1 MFVALRT
8 AVAVALF
15 ANIPYGC
22 GASPVVGSVG
32 SFPPVTYS
40 ECEAAAA
47 GAPNGFPINAFGA
60 VAGYPPPPGVTP
72 GDNAAA
78 FGRAF
83 AAGAAFVANSSWAR
97 GAVDTR
103 HVGGARPAPT
113 GPTTGGSTT
122 APESPLP
129 VAFVLVPAG
138 VFVTGSF
145 NLTSQVYLCLEDGA
159 EVRGSDSGHDYVLV
173 HSITSDTGPFD
184 YPLVSAHMRAQQP
197 IIVLM
202 SPLGICVGEWIGG
215 WGVVSATIRRCH

>member
-1 MFVALRT
+1 MLVALRT
-8 AVAVALF
+8 AVAVALI
-15 ANIPYGC
+15 ASIPYGY

-47 GAPNGFPINAFGA
+47 GAPNGFPVTAFGA

-97 GAVDTR
+97 GTVGTR
-103 HVGGARPAPT
+103 PVGGARPAPT
-113 GPTTGGSTT
+113 RPTTTGSTT
-122 APESPLP
+122 APESLPP
-129 VAFVLVPAG
+129 VALVLVPAG

-159 EVRGSDSGHDYVLV
+159 EVRGSDSGQDYVV
-173 HSITSDTGPFD
+173 VDSITSDTGPFD
-184 YPLVSAHMRAQQP
+184 YPLVGAPMRAQQP
-197 IIVLM
+197 LIVFML
-202 SPLGICVGEWIGG
+202 PLGICVGGWIGG
-215 WGVVSATIRRCH
+215 WGVVSATICR